1 MLRTHDEYQRWKHY
15 LRDNPRRLLMKR
27 EHPDLLRPFF
37 NLALGSHTYNGIG
50 NRALLKAPAGWPS
63 GSRAVSRPAARCRG
77 GPLYSGGWVW
87 LVNSQDKNV
96 PGNDYSVLKYNEV
109 PEQKTP
115 EI

>member
-50 NRALLKAPAGWPS
+50 NRALLKAPAGC
-63 GSRAVSRPAARCRG
+63 RAVSPASSSMPRW
-77 GPLYSGGWVW
+77 PV
-87 LVNSQDKNV
+87 
-96 PGNDYSVLKYNEV
+96 
-109 PEQKTP
+109 
-115 EI
+115 I